1 MGCIQSSPRNKRRG
15 SGDFQGPQAGEA
27 RPVLRRSSHEP
38 TKVQDIQFPQVAR
51 HEAVA
56 TPIEPI
62 FLDAEEFAV
71 SERSGS
77 LPLSPRAMLI
87 SSAIAENASS
97 HLNQSSEGSGRPSS
111 PDFIVS
117 PNPMSPAGAAIPAPA
132 TRNVGFASISN
143 GQESS
148 PVSPRDFKT
157 AFATPVSAVPESS
170 NTSSLTSNRQ
180 LDRSGA
186 SLYPSRL
193 ADVAELRNDK
203 LCIQIFS
210 FWRSQVMKD
219 KIDNLRGQLTAAGRA
234 SELILAENAKL
245 KARVA
250 ELEHAITVVHS
261 APEVESHTVSTGS
274 EDLSMSMPHQLPPS
288 SFESPRPSQTAINFV
303 TPPSHTSPLRHSG
316 FVSPL
321 SAQAS
326 PMRPSPINIATPT
339 TLTNIP
345 EPRRNW
351 EEYLRPSSE
360 LRLPFPAQ
368 PDSLLGRPSWPAP
381 VSMPVQPT
389 SLSVAKENVPD
400 IGSLSSPSPAFSKDK
415 LKAISAD
422 LQKLSDSLASVDL
435 KRRPIERSEFN

>member
-1 MGCIQSSPRNKRRG
+1 M
-15 SGDFQGPQAGEA
+15 
-27 RPVLRRSSHEP
+27 LRRSSHEP

-71 SERSGS
+71 SERSES
-77 LPLSPRAMLI
+77 LPLSPGAMLI

-132 TRNVGFASISN
+132 TRYVGFASISN

-316 FVSPL
+316 FVSVSHATFAHQHRDTDDSDKHPGASTEL
-321 SAQAS
+321 GRVPEALIRVAIAIPSAAGLVARSTKLAS
-326 PMRPSPINIATPT
+326 ACFDAGPA
-339 TLTNIP
+339 NIP
-345 EPRRNW
+345 ICGEGERARHW
-351 EEYLRPSSE
+351 
-360 LRLPFPAQ
+360 Q
-368 PDSLLGRPSWPAP
+368 
-381 VSMPVQPT
+381 
-389 SLSVAKENVPD
+389 SVVT
-400 IGSLSSPSPAFSKDK
+400 
-415 LKAISAD
+415 
-422 LQKLSDSLASVDL
+422 LASVL
-435 KRRPIERSEFN
+435 KRQTEGDIGRFAKTV